1 MVTFILLRLFI
12 RWFSRFKGL
21 FHPNFASSKVYKP
34 SNIKS
39 MKTSKKVLVAL
50 GVVLIVACAK
60 NGHINLPGHGNRE
73 YRNLVESVE
82 NYVSSRLHNGETV
95 EFGSKYNCEDYIE
108 KDEVRFSANI
118 VFYVISE
125 DGTPEK
131 HIAHVVCNEDK
142 DRIIEWKDI
151 I

>member
-1 MVTFILLRLFI
+1 
-12 RWFSRFKGL
+12 
-21 FHPNFASSKVYKP
+21 
-34 SNIKS
+34 

-50 GVVLIVACAK
+50 GVVLIV
-60 NGHINLPGHGNRE
+60 
-73 YRNLVESVE
+73 
-82 NYVSSRLHNGETV
+82 
-95 EFGSKYNCEDYIE
+95 E